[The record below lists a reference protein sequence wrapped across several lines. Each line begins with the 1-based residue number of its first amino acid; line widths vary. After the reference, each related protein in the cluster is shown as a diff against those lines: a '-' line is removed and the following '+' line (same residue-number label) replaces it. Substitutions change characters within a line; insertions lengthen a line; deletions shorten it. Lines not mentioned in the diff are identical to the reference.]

1 MYTVLY
7 ETDYENEARVEWL
20 LFKEQYSKKLR
31 NLKKCESIAIK
42 KHLRLSKIYLFY
54 KREKLFSEQNLV
66 DKLIPWL
73 LMHNEAYY
81 ILSQWRFMKVICVG
95 KNGVPSTINFSFL
108 SISNYSL
115 FSVSS
120 LPPSMRT
127 LFVNVPLFEKHLG
140 QLLPYDMTTWQLVQT
155 D

>member
-1 MYTVLY
+1 
-7 ETDYENEARVEWL
+7 
-20 LFKEQYSKKLR
+20 
-31 NLKKCESIAIK
+31 
-42 KHLRLSKIYLFY
+42 
-54 KREKLFSEQNLV
+54 
-66 DKLIPWL
+66 
-73 LMHNEAYY
+73 MHNEAYY

-127 LFVNVPLFEKHLG
+127 LFVNVPLCEKHLG